1 MARFF
6 GLALACV
13 FVAGPAWAASGAVE
27 LVKEMPEKGSVRQGD
42 VVYVDDGRCPAGEVR
57 KITGG
62 NQMTGVARKVECVKR
77 PPTAA
82 QRQP

>member
-1 MARFF
+1 M
-6 GLALACV
+6 
-13 FVAGPAWAASGAVE
+13 PA
-27 LVKEMPEKGSVRQGD
+27 KGSVRQGD

-77 PPTAA
+77 PPAGA
-82 QRQP
+82 QTQTQTQTQPQTQPQPQPQPQTQPQP

>member
-6 GLALACV
+6 GLALVCV
-13 FVAGPAWAASGAVE
+13 FAADPAWAASGAIE
-27 LVKEMPEKGSVRQGD
+27 FLKEMPEKGSVRQGA
-42 VVYVDDGRCPAGEVR
+42 VVYVDDGRCPAGEVK

-77 PPTAA
+77 PPTDA
-82 QRQP
+82 PS